1 MSRPRERAAA
11 TPPAAAPPVFSPGAS
26 PAGETGQVARL
37 LKAAAYFPIF
47 NVHNPAIPNDT
58 VPLLPF
64 ATQTLGQALVTAVN
78 VNEELRRFEVVTQV
92 GPGGLTACNRIGANG
107 VANVSIRWT
116 PIPEGYAPSPG
127 VSPPPTLL
135 NPFASQR
142 FTTLNGQLSFQDRK
156 VSGVQA
162 FGSGR
167 TFPIPGRAG
176 SLNIAAVID
185 VLEGFGALY
194 GLPDQTLPGA
204 TMVINGFITPPN
216 DLALNL
222 LVRVMDPNGQLAAQG
237 PIPPLARPEKT
248 PAGSGVFMFFLGE
261 PDPRR
266 PMRLLYGP
274 GGAPIGAQV
283 IESLRLVGI
292 DFDVDTAASLRSR
305 TLEGPVVGTASAI
318 LYCSFQDQ
326 LTVVP
331 AQTTGSV
338 FSFHDLQGRSLGSV
352 SANMI
357 EGRAFRTFLPGAP
370 YPVFRMGGF
379 GPLQRGTGAFAGIS
393 GMMSV
398 NGVVSAFPPTLSNL
412 YVLRLD
418 DPDGRFQ
425 DRLQGAACTL

>member
-1 MSRPRERAAA
+1 MSRPRERAA
-11 TPPAAAPPVFSPGAS
+11 PPAAAGSPMFSSGAG
-26 PAGETGQVARL
+26 PAGDGTGEVTRL
-37 LKAAAYFPIF
+37 LKQAAYFPIF

-64 ATQTLGQALVTAVN
+64 ATNTLGQALVTAVN
-78 VNEELRRFEVVTQV
+78 VNEELRRFDVVTQA
-92 GPGGLTACNRIGANG
+92 GPQGLTARNRIGSNG

-142 FTTLNGQLSFQDRK
+142 FTMLNGQLSFQDRR

-167 TFPIPGRAG
+167 TFPVPGRAG
-176 SLNIAAVID
+176 SLNIGAVID
-185 VLEGFGALY
+185 ILQGSGALY
-194 GLPDQTLPGA
+194 GLSDETLPGA

-222 LVRVMDPNGQLAAQG
+222 MVRVMDPSGQLAARG
-237 PIPPLARPEKT
+237 PIPPLASPEKI
-248 PAGSGVFMFFLGE
+248 PAGSGVYMFFLGE
-261 PDPRR
+261 TDPRR

-283 IESLRLVGI
+283 IENLRLVGI
-292 DFDVDTAASLRSR
+292 DFDVETAASLQSR
-305 TLEGPVVGTASAI
+305 TVEGPIVGTASAI
-318 LYCSFQDQ
+318 LYCNFQDQ

-331 AQTTGSV
+331 AQTTGSI
-338 FSFHDLQGRSLGSV
+338 FSFHDSQGRSLGTV
-352 SANMI
+352 CANMI
-357 EGRAFRTFLPGAP
+357 EGRAFRTYLPGAP

-379 GPLQRGTGAFAGIS
+379 GPLLRGTGAFAGIN

-412 YVLRLD
+412 YVLRLE
-418 DPDGRFQ
+418 DPVGRFQ
-425 DRLQGAACTL
+425 DQFQGAANTV

>member
-1 MSRPRERAAA
+1 V
-11 TPPAAAPPVFSPGAS
+11 T
-26 PAGETGQVARL
+26 RL
-37 LKAAAYFPIF
+37 LKQAAYFPVF
-47 NVHNPAIPNDT
+47 NIHHPATPNGT

-64 ATQTLGQALVTAVN
+64 ATSTLGQALVTAVN
-78 VNEELRRFEVVTQV
+78 VNEELRRFDVVTQV
-92 GPGGLTACNRIGANG
+92 GPRGLTACNRIGSQG
-107 VANVSIRWT
+107 VANVSLRWT

-142 FTTLNGQLSFQDRK
+142 FTTLNGQLSFQDRR
-156 VSGVQA
+156 VSGVRA

-167 TFPIPGRAG
+167 TFPIPGRTG

-185 VLEGFGALY
+185 VLEGSGALH
-194 GLPDQTLPGA
+194 GLSDETLPGA
-204 TMVINGFITPPN
+204 TLVINGFITPN
-216 DLALNL
+216 GLTLNL
-222 LVRVMDPNGQLAAQG
+222 TARVMDPDGRLAAQD
-237 PIPPLARPEKT
+237 PIPPLAQPEKT

-261 PDPRR
+261 PDPHR

-274 GGAPIGAQV
+274 GGVPIGAQV
-283 IESLRLVGI
+283 IETLRLAGI
-292 DFDVDTAASLRSR
+292 DFDVETAAGLRSR

-318 LYCSFQDQ
+318 LYCGFQEP

-338 FSFHDLQGRSLGSV
+338 FSFHDHQGRSLGSV

-357 EGRAFRTFLPGAP
+357 EGRAFRTCLPGAP
-370 YPVFRMGGF
+370 SPVFRMGGF
-379 GPLQRGTGAFAGIS
+379 GPLQRGTGAFAGVS

-412 YVLRLD
+412 YILRLE
-418 DPDGRFQ
+418 DPGGRFQ
-425 DRLQGAACTL
+425 GYAETASDTWSLFGPP